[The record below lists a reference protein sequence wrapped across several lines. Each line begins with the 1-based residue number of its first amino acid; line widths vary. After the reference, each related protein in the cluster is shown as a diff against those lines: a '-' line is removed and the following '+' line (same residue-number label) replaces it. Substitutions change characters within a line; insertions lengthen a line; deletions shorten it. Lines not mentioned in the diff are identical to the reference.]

1 MEIKLDTQADA
12 LYIRTKKGKVYKTI
26 AHDSYIL
33 DIDAKGEVIGIE
45 VLNYSK
51 ARRQE
56 GSDKS
61 FSLSINSKNFL
72 IPA

>member
-51 ARRQE
+51 TRRQE